1 MCCNKI
7 HIDLIAILVYKND
20 IVDNPED
27 QKLSYI
33 PEYIKKILTDKYYS
47 EIINLIKYD
56 NFDEIYNDTFG
67 GVGSGNNNL
76 VHYRTKNNKYNL
88 IEDDYEFSLNYHY
101 DGSSYCISIEIDKKL
116 TNDLEFMKI
125 VNDIKKEL
133 NNLWS
138 NDLRDSIEL
147 EFKKLIQHDFNRFIK
162 T

>member
-1 MCCNKI
+1 MSTDKI
-7 HIDLIAILVYKND
+7 QIYLIAILVYKND
-20 IVDNPED
+20 IVDNSED
-27 QKLSYI
+27 QKLSCI
-33 PEYIKKILTDKYYS
+33 PEYIEKILTDKYYG

-67 GVGSGNNNL
+67 GVGSGNNTL

-88 IEDDYEFSLNYHY
+88 IEDNYEFSLNYHY

-125 VNDIKKEL
+125 VNNIKIEL

-138 NDLRDSIEL
+138 NNLRDSVKL
-147 EFKKLIQHDFNRFIK
+147 DLKKAIQHDLNRFIK